1 MKSPLRGLLDNQ
13 SRGYK
18 MTISALTNDIAEHI
32 NDNISEYDLSDFA
45 DVYELHNEM
54 FNTDYFIIGTHKAKT
69 WLGESYHSAMLTI
82 HKYESDIFGTLH
94 TDLCDPEKVVNMF
107 VYIIGETLL
116 VDALTVPE
124 SSPLN
129 ATTIRLLNDNY
140 LTP

>member
-1 MKSPLRGLLDNQ
+1 
-13 SRGYK
+13 
-18 MTISALTNDIAEHI
+18 MTISALTNDIVTEHI
-32 NDNISEYDLSDFA
+32 NDKILEYDLSRYA

-116 VDALTVPE
+116 VDALTIPE

-129 ATTIRLLNDNY
+129 ETTISLLNDHFF
-140 LTP
+140 TP

>member
-1 MKSPLRGLLDNQ
+1 
-13 SRGYK
+13 
-18 MTISALTNDIAEHI
+18 MTISALNDIVTEHI
-32 NDNISEYDLSDFA
+32 NDKILEYDLSRYA

-116 VDALTVPE
+116 VDALTIPE

-129 ATTIRLLNDNY
+129 ETTISLLNDHFF
-140 LTP
+140 TPQEVAT